1 VKLLSIF
8 GENSDIV
15 DILLTE
21 ILELKLKP
29 FIHKHL
35 DSDVISSQNFL
46 EFLAHSF
53 VEVSALTNRIKSD
66 ISQLSIDLS
75 GTIDH
80 LFSNIFSPYL
90 SSYFTMEFKSLK
102 GLADGSFEY
111 ILEPLNQR
119 AHRKSIDVKVIQ
131 SNLDEE
137 IRATLE
143 ACMDSIARTKKNS
156 ILNELQAGLLR
167 CKKLSQS
174 GEESANS
181 AQLVTVV
188 LDVSY
193 TGIYHQILTKL
204 HSCLE
209 YDDIRGIYI
218 GKLFYMIADLAN
230 YIKDF
235 NVEIAKKISEN
246 LSGVDHERCESLRK
260 RVCASIDQKIMKSLQ
275 LSINLMSSESEKIL
289 KAIQKKTDYCGTE
302 ESLDNTEACTEAYN
316 YLYEQ
321 IACIKKSLP
330 VSQHSKLLI
339 RLGQKLTNLIVNH
352 ISEYIVSEEKALLLS
367 SDMNKYRNL
376 ILLCENEKVVV
387 EFEKYR
393 QMMNLFMLNASSLP
407 EFIHEEPIAS
417 IDSQILAQF
426 ISHRKDFKAGKVSKL
441 LPSLFNT

>member
-1 VKLLSIF
+1 
-8 GENSDIV
+8 
-15 DILLTE
+15 
-21 ILELKLKP
+21 
-29 FIHKHL
+29 
-35 DSDVISSQNFL
+35 
-46 EFLAHSF
+46 
-53 VEVSALTNRIKSD
+53 
-66 ISQLSIDLS
+66 
-75 GTIDH
+75 
-80 LFSNIFSPYL
+80 
-90 SSYFTMEFKSLK
+90 MEFKSLK

-111 ILEPLNQR
+111 ILEPLNMR
-119 AHRKSIDVKVIQ
+119 AHRKSIDVKLIQ

-137 IRATLE
+137 VRSTLE
-143 ACMDSIARTKKNS
+143 ACMDSIARTKKNT
-156 ILNELQAGLLR
+156 ILQELHSGLNR

-181 AQLVTVV
+181 GQLVTVI
-188 LDVSY
+188 LDISY

-204 HSCLE
+204 NSCLE
-209 YDDIRGIYI
+209 YDGIKGVYI

-235 NVEIAKKISEN
+235 NVDIAKKISEYLN
-246 LSGVDHERCESLRK
+246 GVDLERCESLRK
-260 RVCASIDQKIMKSLQ
+260 RVCASVDQKIMKSLQ
-275 LSINLMSSESEKIL
+275 LSINMMAGESEKIL
-289 KAIQKKTDYCGTE
+289 KNYQKKMDYCGNDE
-302 ESLDNTEACTEAYN
+302 NFDNTEACSEVYN
-316 YLYEQ
+316 YLFEQ

-330 VSQHSKLLI
+330 VSQHSKLLM

-393 QMMNLFMLNASSLP
+393 QMMNLFMLSANSLP

-426 ISHRKDFKAGKVSKL
+426 ISHRKDFKTGKVSKM
-441 LPSLFNT
+441 LPSLFSS

>member
-1 VKLLSIF
+1 
-8 GENSDIV
+8 
-15 DILLTE
+15 
-21 ILELKLKP
+21 
-29 FIHKHL
+29 
-35 DSDVISSQNFL
+35 
-46 EFLAHSF
+46 
-53 VEVSALTNRIKSD
+53 
-66 ISQLSIDLS
+66 
-75 GTIDH
+75 
-80 LFSNIFSPYL
+80 
-90 SSYFTMEFKSLK
+90 
-102 GLADGSFEY
+102 
-111 ILEPLNQR
+111 
-119 AHRKSIDVKVIQ
+119 
-131 SNLDEE
+131 
-137 IRATLE
+137 
-143 ACMDSIARTKKNS
+143 
-156 ILNELQAGLLR
+156 
-167 CKKLSQS
+167 
-174 GEESANS
+174 
-181 AQLVTVV
+181 
-188 LDVSY
+188 
-193 TGIYHQILTKL
+193 
-204 HSCLE
+204 
-209 YDDIRGIYI
+209 
-218 GKLFYMIADLAN
+218 
-230 YIKDF
+230 
-235 NVEIAKKISEN
+235 
-246 LSGVDHERCESLRK
+246 
-260 RVCASIDQKIMKSLQ
+260 
-275 LSINLMSSESEKIL
+275 MSSESEKIL